1 MPTRPIAYARTHPP
15 ARPPTHLPSRP
26 PTTDAARARRHRPPS
41 NSSLLVHNL
50 KSPTAFAYAW
60 RHMRGDA
67 VPYDH
72 AECEMQVLGRR
83 AAAGRV
89 PAGAPLP
96 RRGRGG
102 RGGRGKAR
110 QGLRRG
116 GGGKGAGLQG
126 RRGKR
131 GGGRGAARQGRGADD
146 GSPPPQLFQEVLAAA
161 QAADQAMLMRQQNAH
176 LQAALRTRGLATH
189 GGKKAL
195 AARLIESYRSPQEL
209 STHR

>member
-1 MPTRPIAYARTHPP
+1 M
-15 ARPPTHLPSRP
+15 
-26 PTTDAARARRHRPPS
+26 
-41 NSSLLVHNL
+41 HNL

-67 VPYDH
+67 VPYEH
-72 AECEMQVLGRR
+72 AECELQVHGRLV
-83 AAAGRV
+83 A
-89 PAGAPLP
+89 AGAPLP
-96 RRGRGG
+96 RRG

-131 GGGRGAARQGRGADD
+131 GGGRGGARQGGGADD
-146 GSPPPQLFQEVLAAA
+146 GSGLPLLFQEVLAAA

-176 LQAALRTRGLATH
+176 LQTALRTRGLATH

-195 AARLIESYRSPQEL
+195 VARLIESYRSPQEL

>member
-1 MPTRPIAYARTHPP
+1 
-15 ARPPTHLPSRP
+15 
-26 PTTDAARARRHRPPS
+26 
-41 NSSLLVHNL
+41 VHNL

-72 AECEMQVLGRR
+72 AECEMHVLGRR

-89 PAGAPLP
+89 AAGAPLP